1 MLVGSPSSASYTDN
15 GLSAGTTYY
24 YKVSAVNS
32 AGESARSSSAYATTN
47 ASSDGASQQEGVY
60 IGIISFAGT
69 ATDVTGGVPVFLDSA
84 GKTSL
89 LNKLNSDY
97 AISSQAGTALF
108 YAVHKALANLK
119 SRDTRYPANLDS
131 VNVITFTDGLDN
143 GSTGISAATPIE
155 ERTFNSD
162 NEYTTY
168 LNGEIASRT
177 IAGKSI
183 TAYSVGVT
191 GNDVAD
197 ITKFENDLAK
207 IASTGNSQS
216 LTDFGNLQATFQT
229 IADSLQIT
237 HTSTTFTMKTTL
249 LASGAKVRMTFDV
262 TGTSAEDAA
271 AASKYIEG
279 AITRTG
285 TGSNMT
291 YTFSGIT
298 YAGGLDSDQG
308 AGPITGAINGPEVNF
323 TFTGVSG
330 YDPSVDEAKAKQWTQ
345 SPNTTAWQVNS
356 EYDVGGATDTRIER
370 RSSIIYLVLDSS
382 RSLNTTQIGQIRNA
396 AINFIESL
404 YNQLNGGG
412 TTVPSAPTGVTASAQ
427 SSSGI
432 NVSWNAAPGATSYK
446 VFRASSSSGTYT
458 LVGSPSSASYTDS
471 GLSSSTTYYYKVSA
485 VNSAGESAQSSYAS
499 ATTSSSSS
507 GYSGSSY
514 ANAIALTS
522 SSAWTDGAL
531 SASSPAVWYSFYISS
546 GSITYCLSGRDRYGY
561 GGAYTSDVSFEIY
574 DSSLNLIRTID
585 AGNGNTYSSVTGT
598 NGVDYQK
605 GTWTAGT
612 WYVKVVPYGGSAS
625 NYGAYAIY
633 FY

>member
-1 MLVGSPSSASYTDN
+1 
-15 GLSAGTTYY
+15 
-24 YKVSAVNS
+24 
-32 AGESARSSSAYATTN
+32 
-47 ASSDGASQQEGVY
+47 VY